1 MKKNER
7 KREDERERE
16 KEKEEGEKKKRRKE
30 RKKESAIYV
39 GEENLKEYFHDTG
52 KKQTYTNV
60 EKIFVTV
67 LVI

>member
-30 RKKESAIYV
+30 RKCNIRR
-39 GEENLKEYFHDTG
+39 GG
-52 KKQTYTNV
+52 KPKRIFSRHRKKTN
-60 EKIFVTV
+60 IHQC
-67 LVI
+67 